1 MYLDQSSP
9 ATPILVG
16 HHRGLNVYAA
26 GQGFAMPRVRDM
38 LASDPER
45 YSDLCGR
52 TVGQIMP
59 LLDWRGRKPPFC
71 VAACQDNQVVAAAW
85 AGTITSRETG
95 AEGCNVSF
103 GVRPAFGG
111 MGLATFLSAIAYL
124 QCLADA
130 PEIEFV
136 NIQTAE
142 GNLSAGA
149 IATKLQLHRAPAF
162 DRETGGRTS
171 RRYVTYRASADLVT
185 ARCVEILKA
194 AAVDVQLPQ
203 CLSASGNRVLKVQP
217 RMTLPPSIAATLPT
231 FEGSIMSASPYPVSA
246 AAAAPVRV
254 AGSSALSN
262 NETLRGALAGTHGL
276 LSGIDLVEKQL
287 ATAKQADPSHVP
299 FPLVGDVA
307 RVYHAASV
315 SAYVH
320 SLEMVSSECLRELFK
335 ELGPVPES
343 DADLLAQNRLMADAL
358 FGTYGVTSG
367 ADVIEKCLAVA
378 ARAEPADAP
387 FPMTA
392 EQGAIWHGAQRTA
405 YQYVLE
411 MLCTDRINALTP
423 QFAALISEAAA
434 PEPADDEAPAAPAM

>member
-16 HHRGLNVYAA
+16 HHRGLNIYAA

-59 LLDWRGRKPPFC
+59 LLDWRGQAPFC
-71 VAACQDNQVVAAAW
+71 VTACQDNQVVAAAW

-111 MGLATFLSAIAYL
+111 MGLATILSAIAYL

-130 PEIEFV
+130 PELEFV

-142 GNLSAGA
+142 GNLSAGT
-149 IATKLQLHRAPAF
+149 IATRLHLSRAPAF
-162 DRETGGRTS
+162 DRETGGRSS
-171 RRYVTYRASADLVT
+171 RRYLTYRASSDLVT

-194 AAVDVQLPQ
+194 ARVDVQLLQ
-203 CLSASGNRVLKVQP
+203 CLKASGNHVLEVQP
-217 RMTLPPSIAATLPT
+217 RMTRPPSIAASLPP
-231 FEGSIMSASPYPVSA
+231 FEGFSMPASPHPVPA
-246 AAAAPVRV
+246 ATAAPVRV
-254 AGSSALSN
+254 AGSSAWSD

-299 FPLVGDVA
+299 FPLVGDEA

-315 SAYVH
+315 GAYVH
-320 SLEMVSSECLRELFK
+320 SLEMVSSECLRELFE
-335 ELGPVPES
+335 ELGSVPES
-343 DADLLAQNRLMADAL
+343 DADLLAQNWLMADAL

-378 ARAEPADAP
+378 VRAEHADAP

-411 MLCTDRINALTP
+411 MLCTDRTKALTP
-423 QFAALISEAAA
+423 QFAGLAPQAAA
-434 PEPADDEAPAAPAM
+434 PEPADNEAPEAPAM